1 MTPVVEYIK
10 NVGKSFVYTTVEQLG
25 VDMPA
30 TKEFME
36 SNEELFKDTYHS
48 IMNIRR
54 TKNRFFNAIK
64 KTAVYD
70 TVDYAFDNIVDSF
83 KTGKFND
90 PYRQAKADQEA
101 MGLDDFESG
110 DSDMSMSNFGDST
123 STGGSMDENTKAV
136 IDSSA
141 NNAKSITTA
150 TLESAKYVAGVSK
163 ANTALLFNQTLKMNQ
178 TLSAG
183 FSGLNAGMD
192 ALNKFNTE
200 VVQTLA
206 ENATNYFQKTT
217 DLMQENNAMFKEFL
231 EMQRNLYKKS
241 NNEEFKEHDLYNILG
256 SSGTPNLKLYGK
268 MIFDNIKKELEEIPI
283 VGNILEQP
291 EVLKSFLANPLSAIP
306 GIMMSAAMGPMLK
319 TSLQKMDETI
329 SGIFGSIVAKFSFD
343 AKNEDAPWYRQL
355 FGKIFGVRDLNKSTI
370 NTTNTK
376 NGPTPFDLQ
385 TKRAI
390 TEVIPG
396 YLARIESGITGMPAK
411 LYNDKTGKWT
421 DIKTLRENFNRSA
434 EYAKTSGSSE
444 LHSEMRKNMTDA
456 KWNPYL
462 IDAMEKVMD
471 KIAKKR
477 YRDDGHLELF
487 KGDIN
492 KFADYYGLGYNEA
505 KTYMNLFGSTSR
517 KARINSS
524 TNILQSKMQQRNS
537 LKYEESLGS
546 QSLLRQLFTEGF
558 DDIPN
563 TRAFIYDKDKN
574 GNIKRDKLG
583 NPQMQYNTAENVG
596 GVFNLN
602 NMSDKYGATVFDYLR
617 SIDINTSRINGQ
629 GGGSDTP
636 SNNHPTPISSG
647 AILANDGILSFPDT
661 YNSGIIIPGRKEY
674 YDTNNT
680 TESGIIIAR
689 RTDSP
694 TKLSSSTNKDSIED
708 KIVPESENSIKMSDI
723 QSEKLHKML
732 FDINRVGTVN
742 MLKELQVKYEEND
755 PKVAS
760 NIAELLDNLDELAH
774 FNTKTRP
781 GDQYEG
787 KWGKELITNNEDLQN
802 LLKQLQIP
810 AAAMSGIV
818 DSFNDAV
825 YNFLYGDLDEMFK
838 DSHNKVTEILTDGEV
853 KEKPKG
859 FFNAMAY
866 GMNNMFERVKKN
878 IDNLDEEKKNSI
890 WSKAD
895 AMMSGIFGFQMK
907 EILKE
912 SKRIALQQIGSPIL
926 DTIKGLS
933 GFGSGKT
940 EVIKN
945 TIEGNLKAMMGGNDQ
960 SSELDDDRKQKIINR
975 IESGKKSINAIAHE
989 EGIPLGEL
997 QRMYNSHVESKN
1009 NSNLEY
1015 AAGLVKEGYNI
1026 AYAAETTGIS
1036 VQDLD
1041 KYIKSNIPKDEN
1053 ATEEENKP
1061 QEAPTK
1067 LPNTFMPDYTSTAN
1081 IVKKNTTISNVPQ
1094 MKSSFNKND
1103 IDDKREK
1110 YLINR
1115 INEGNKPINVI
1126 AYEEGIPVGAL
1137 QRLYN
1142 DSKNK
1147 DSAIKFA
1154 AQLVQEGEN
1163 IGAVAQQYGLSTK
1176 DIENYMNQSSI
1187 ENIPGHADG
1196 ATKVTKSGLT
1206 FLSKGEIVIPNASEE
1221 QRKLDGINEEKIRQ
1235 KFINQA
1241 KNAQMFSDGGQ
1252 AKNDNDD
1259 SELTFGD
1266 FVKGLKGVA
1275 KGLLAKFSEES
1286 EDNDS
1291 IGGRI
1296 EEILFGDSFKE
1307 TKETVKKVED
1317 EIKGKVPNIAAGG
1330 LLGTAGGALIGGP
1343 LVGAVLGSAL
1353 GIASNSETVQ
1363 TALFG
1368 EKLVDENG
1376 NETGERNGSGLFSR
1390 QAQETM
1396 KKYIPDMK
1404 KFGITGAVMGMFT
1417 PFGLLG
1423 GALMGSAIGFIKN
1436 NESAQEALFGK
1447 DGLIPED
1454 AQQKLKKYFP
1464 SAAKGG
1470 AAGMFLGLAGGLGGI
1485 PLLGVAA
1492 LGAGIGLVTTTD
1504 EFKDEVLGKMGKDGK
1519 RHGGVLEEFKKETV
1533 GPFKKFG
1540 KDMTDGF
1547 KEWFKE
1553 DIAAPVV
1560 KSMKPMGKQMSMMA
1574 KSTIGFGK
1582 KLIKGIM
1589 NGNTG
1594 IPIIDNIMGSNAGRF
1609 TRWAGRN
1616 LGGGVKW
1623 LAKGVL
1629 SAPSKAIGKFG
1640 DKLRERQIKMGN
1652 ADYMTADERMEFMS
1666 NRGDYAG
1673 RETDEMLSKMGVD
1686 DLKRQS
1692 EMISAIKN
1700 GPEQFDENI
1709 TNTRKNLFKGLS
1721 QSLDARKNNTAVK
1734 ELKRLIDKNDLE
1746 GAQKYLASL
1755 DIPKNKKAEL
1765 SKMIQNAY
1773 TNIKE
1778 NEYKRDNYNE
1788 TKEGLLK
1795 EFSKEYGQNIDMTN
1809 IDKLESI
1816 VNNEYK
1822 NRTKEDEENKESSE
1836 EDKLADVIAGK
1847 GDEQIS
1853 ELQDV
1858 NTRLEKLVG
1867 LFTVFTESIGLTD
1880 KQQAELDKQA
1890 NAGKA
1895 VMDKLTGDAAKA
1907 NKQRQTEM
1915 SKLFGDKG
1923 LNRDTRNKIKR
1934 DDTGEFTN
1942 QLKRFHKTGSGEI
1955 IDPNYF
1961 SSLDSDTRN
1970 LYLTLSEQGYVIE
1983 NIDVISNLSS
1993 TKKEKLLKLTSA
2005 GFKVQSIQEI
2015 TKLSNKTLDT
2025 LVFMMQFNAMK
2036 KLPQKSLIDFANKYG
2051 KRFMNDDAFR
2061 KESLIN
2067 AAEKGKNF
2075 DGKLVEDNLRR
2086 FDSSKLQ
2093 EQSENNKDS
2102 KSDSSTQEEKEAE
2115 SQQPEDVEKHSLGGL
2130 IKSAGAAIVSKGE
2143 TILKAG
2149 SQAAKNWAK
2158 NKIKEKWE
2166 NSAAGRVY
2174 KKASNLKATV
2184 SNAIEANGENNG
2196 MDMTKGSDGRSIAAN
2211 TKENA
2216 DIKKAEQQKN
2226 AMQQD
2231 NNDSLHQL
2239 VAINEQIA
2247 TNTMPAEEKPGGGLL
2262 GGLLTLLG
2270 SFLLDKVP
2278 KAWKFLKDKVKFL
2291 KDIFNGIRDI
2301 GPKIAEIAPKIVK
2314 GIEDLGPK
2322 IVKSIEGIGTKIS
2335 EGFKGIKDFINEGKE
2350 VVTETKEGT
2359 SIFSRIK
2366 DFFKGSKDVITG
2378 AKEGTGILGKIGGL
2392 LGLGKTATDA
2402 VKDGAEGKTALQ
2414 SAINMVNQGYNLNY
2428 VAQAN
2433 GIPAKELE
2441 KAVELAKEGG
2451 ELAKGGTQ
2459 AATGLLS
2466 RFANLPGAK
2475 TIGGIGSKVMK
2486 GLNFYNF
2493 ADKSMSL
2500 YDFATA
2506 DSMEDRGKML
2516 SDWWNNNAWWQKGLD
2531 AWMTYD
2537 AAKYGKNMLTG
2548 AKNFITGGGEAAE
2561 GAAKGSGLLSKGI
2574 DKAKDIG
2581 KNIKGVFDHVGGF
2594 DTLKKMGG
2602 EMGSKIMDKAGGMAE
2617 NMKTIIAK
2625 VTELIDKAISKVSS
2639 LVTEKFGKAMLKM
2652 KDIII
2657 KTLSNPN
2664 TYKKILKAGGK
2675 ALAKLGLAA
2684 TGVGA
2689 IVTAGWM
2696 AADAALAFYD
2706 GFNDATNLLGL
2717 SGNYDPTIDV
2727 KMLAG
2732 SINAIFDASIVGPII
2747 WEPREFFDLCLTEVG
2762 PIVGITKDQLEED
2775 CKKADENPPS
2785 IIDNALNVAKY
2796 TGPLGYAVS
2805 KGGKWLKDKITE
2817 SDTYK
2822 AAKEFVGEK
2831 ANQFYEGVEEL
2842 GGKAKETLNNGIE
2855 IAYQFY
2861 EGMKEKASEV
2871 IDSFTT
2877 SITEGINNLTDFIG
2891 KSWTNLKD
2899 GIAKGISS
2907 VVTNLGKLGTSIL
2920 DGIKNSAIGQ
2930 SAGRLWNNAK
2940 NTYNNAKN
2948 WVIDKWTSTQDL
2960 WNKAKESV
2968 KNSSLGRRIWNSG
2981 SGKWG
2986 TGSNTADID
2995 TISSYEDCMELLAGI
3010 KIDSL
3015 PAQDRP
3021 SSKDDIPTLKKKA
3034 RAILSKFGKGKWGRG
3049 NKETDAWNIFHS
3061 QLDPTNS
3068 MGFNASGD
3076 TMEQSMADSG
3086 CGPVSAANIGSYF
3099 GKHIDSK
3106 DAASYALKN
3115 GYKEKNGGT
3124 KDGFFGDFLGKYGIG
3139 TKHITPGSAKD
3150 SLRKGKPVILM
3161 GKDKSNNP
3169 ILDATGK
3176 SKTPFGSNPHY
3187 VVATGLGKDGSM
3199 IIQDPESRT
3208 PNKKYKA
3215 SDVMNK
3221 SSIAM
3226 EASTGMGRWGR
3237 GPTVDEDP
3245 PFGSVAA
3252 SIAKQ
3257 AGSEHPELF
3266 WAQMMVETG
3275 GPEKAKADTAKY
3287 GEDYNYGGFTWYP
3300 SMGEDHKGVPRPEG
3314 GYYAKFS
3321 SDAEYAE
3328 AAYNKIF
3335 KHYPDSIKTVATPEE
3350 FAHLLKEQG
3359 YYSSDEASYADGL
3372 KAHLNGPYKDKLK
3385 NLGGMAGNISSSGSS
3400 GGPSG
3405 GKKKY
3410 GGLFGAFDR
3419 LSDVFGAILNGED
3432 DDGSA
3437 SPSGGA
3443 NSPGGALANGGVP
3456 ANTGLDYMLKNMP
3469 GAEVTSNY
3477 KDESGRPTPGEHGG
3491 IDIAADENTPVPTPV
3506 GGTVE
3511 DAGTEEGYGNYVQVK
3526 DKNGNYH
3533 LFGHLNQHKV
3543 KTGDSVT
3550 RGSIVGLEGST
3561 GHSTG
3566 PHVHYQIDPPDNVN
3580 ALKSGSHL
3588 DPSTYS
3594 LSGLGKWGLGRLKAK
3609 FGKGK
3614 WGTGNGA
3621 AIWDYLKSKGLGSS
3635 TIAGIMGNM
3644 QAESSL
3650 EPTIVEGGGHAD
3662 EITVDGSTGY
3672 GLCQWT
3678 NQGRQ
3683 QGLKDFAA
3691 SRGTKSGDL
3700 NTQLDYMLKEI
3711 SDGHGDLLQRMDGMS
3726 PYDAALLFHKEFEGS
3741 DDTEDMAKRRGNYA
3755 NQIAQSEGKGESFN
3769 GSYSGSSGSSGKK
3782 HKGLFG
3788 AFDAITDV
3796 FSAILNGDDS
3806 NDNSSGSSNG
3816 GVVAGGHSS
3825 DAGIQS
3831 ATAWANSM
3839 TGQEGFGNN
3848 GCTEFVKQYLQK
3860 AGNPVGQ
3867 YMADGSQGNL
3877 MWVPTLEEWAKSHNM
3892 FKPASAGGVEG
3903 DVAICNDHGHVII
3916 ADGDGGYWGN
3926 SSSKN
3931 QIVHSSSIANDF
3943 NTPDGY
3949 ISTGS
3954 SGKSTVSQGKATRST
3969 DEMLADGGTTNGWG
3983 GSKWGRG
3990 GILDFISNA
3999 QGSWES
4005 LKKSG
4010 EQIASLWNPHLREKN
4025 KTQTTSGLLSK
4036 IESAKPKTPIE
4047 FRKITDEDIEKI
4059 GTASEAIAL
4068 LRAGSIPLDKIPDM
4082 NMPKDS
4088 DSTNVIRSKL
4098 KKIVATIKPERAA
4111 DVDENGLVDGKYE
4124 KNDVD
4129 YLLNNGYTKEAAI
4142 ELLSKDPKY
4151 TEKKTDLEKKMDN
4164 NSFDLDKVKKN
4175 FQDRVNQLFNGGNST
4190 TQQTT
4195 SSTQTKSSANTT
4207 AAQATPAAAQIDYT
4221 EKFDTMINLL
4231 STLVQVFTNGATA
4244 NANGTGVTT
4253 SNASAV
4259 HMINNKNI
4267 GAVRNEDL
4275 AKLFTN
4281 INNSM
4286 NALAS
4291 R

>member
-10 NVGKSFVYTTVEQLG
+10 NVGKSFVYTTVEELG
-25 VDMPA
+25 MDMPA

-48 IMNIRR
+48 IMNLRR
-54 TKNRFFNAIK
+54 TKNQFAEAIK
-64 KTAVYD
+64 KTTIYD

-90 PYRQAKADQEA
+90 PYRQSKADQES

-110 DSDMSMSNFGDST
+110 DSDMSMSNFDDST
-123 STGGSMDENTKAV
+123 STGGSMDENTRAV

-141 NNAKSITTA
+141 SNAKSVTTA
-150 TLESAKYVAGVSK
+150 TLESARYIAGVSK

-206 ENATNYFQKTT
+206 QNATNYFQKTT
-217 DLMQENNAMFKEFL
+217 DLMRENNAMFKEFL
-231 EMQRNLYKKS
+231 EMQRNLYKNT
-241 NNEEFKEHDLYNILG
+241 NNEEYKEHDLYNVLG
-256 SSGTPNLKLYGK
+256 SNGTPNLKLYGK
-268 MIFDNIKKELEEIPI
+268 MIFSNVKKELEEIPI
-283 VGNILEQP
+283 IGNLLEQP
-291 EVLKSFLANPLSAIP
+291 EVLKSMLANPLSAIP
-306 GIMMSAAMGPMLK
+306 GIMLSAAMGPMLK
-319 TSLQKMDETI
+319 TSLQKMDETV
-329 SGIFGSIVAKFSFD
+329 SGIFGSIVSKFSFD

-355 FGKIFGVRDLNKSTI
+355 FGKIFGVRELNKSSI
-370 NTTNTK
+370 NTTNAK
-376 NGPTPFDLQ
+376 NSPTPFDLQ

-396 YLARIESGITGMPAK
+396 YLARIESGITGAPAK
-411 LYNDKTGKWT
+411 LYDDKTGKWT
-421 DIKTLRENFNRSA
+421 DIRTIRENFDRSA
-434 EYAKTSGSSE
+434 EYAKTSGSFE
-444 LHSEMRKNMTDA
+444 LHSEMKKNMTDA
-456 KWNPYL
+456 KWNQYL

-471 KIAKKR
+471 KVAKKR
-477 YRDDGHLELF
+477 YSDDGHLELF

-505 KTYMNLFGSTSR
+505 KAYLNLFGSTSR
-517 KARINSS
+517 TARINSS
-524 TNILQSKMQQRNS
+524 TNILRSKLQQRNS

-563 TRAFIYDKDKN
+563 TRAYVYDKDKN
-574 GNIKRDKLG
+574 GNIKKDRLG
-583 NPQMQYNTAENVG
+583 NPQMKYNTTENVG

-617 SIDINTSRINGQ
+617 SIDINTSRII
-629 GGGSDTP
+629 GGGQVS
-636 SNNHPTPISSG
+636 SNITSTTASSTPILTG
-647 AILANDGILSFPDT
+647 NANNTS
-661 YNSGIIIPGRKEY
+661 SGIILGPNGSTLSI
-674 YDTNNT
+674 TNN
-680 TESGIIIAR
+680 
-689 RTDSP
+689 P
-694 TKLSSSTNKDSIED
+694 KYNSSTNKDSIED
-708 KIVPESENSIKMSDI
+708 KVVPEKENSVTMGDI
-723 QSEKLHKML
+723 ESEKLQELL
-732 FDINRVGTVN
+732 FNINKVSIGN
-742 MLKELQVKYEEND
+742 MLNELQARYKDND
-755 PKVAS
+755 PNVAGK
-760 NIAELLDNLDELAH
+760 IAEALNDLDELAH

-781 GDQYEG
+781 GDEYKG
-787 KWGKELITNNEDLQN
+787 TWGKEYITDNEELQN
-802 LLKQLQIP
+802 LIKQLQIP
-810 AAAMSGIV
+810 GAALSGVV
-818 DSFNDAV
+818 DSFTDAV
-825 YNFLYGDLDEMFK
+825 YNFLYGDLDDMFK
-838 DSHNKVTEILTDGEV
+838 DSHNKVTEILTDGEI

-878 IDNLDEEKKNSI
+878 IDNLDKEKQNSI
-890 WSKAD
+890 WDKAD
-895 AMMSGIFGFQMK
+895 AMMNGVFGFQMK
-907 EILKE
+907 DILKE
-912 SKRIALQQIGSPIL
+912 SKRLALQQIGSPIL
-926 DTIKGLS
+926 DVVEGISGV
-933 GFGSGKT
+933 GFGKT
-940 EVIKN
+940 DDIQQTLENNLKKMM
-945 TIEGNLKAMMGGNDQ
+945 EGNTQEQK
-960 SSELDDDRKQKIINR
+960 SELDDRRKEQIINR
-975 IESGKKSINAIAHE
+975 IKSGKETINAIAHE
-989 EGIPLGEL
+989 EGIPLGTL
-997 QRMYNSHVESKN
+997 QRMYNSKVESDN
-1009 NSNLEY
+1009 NSKLKY
-1015 AAGLVKEGYNI
+1015 AADMVNEGYNI
-1026 AYAAETTGIS
+1026 IYAAEANGIS

-1041 KYIKSNIPKDEN
+1041 AYIKSSNTPKDEN
-1053 ATEEENKP
+1053 VE
-1061 QEAPTK
+1061 TK
-1067 LPNTFMPDYTSTAN
+1067 TKIPNTFMPDYTSLINVA
-1081 IVKKNTTISNVPQ
+1081 KKNTTINYENQ

-1103 IDDKREK
+1103 IDDKRRN

-1115 INEGNKPINVI
+1115 IKSGKETINAI
-1126 AYEEGIPVGAL
+1126 AHEEGIPLGTL
-1137 QRLYN
+1137 QRMYN
-1142 DSKNK
+1142 DHKNK
-1147 DSAIKFA
+1147 SSRIAFA
-1154 AQLVQEGEN
+1154 ADLVKEGEH
-1163 IGAVAQQYGLSTK
+1163 IGAVAQQYGIDVS
-1176 DIENYMNQSSI
+1176 DIEKYMKQSA

-1235 KFINQA
+1235 KFIDQA
-1241 KNAQMFSDGGQ
+1241 KNAQMFDNGGQ
-1252 AKNDNDD
+1252 AIDTTNNTNDN

-1266 FVKGLKGVA
+1266 LAKRLKGVA
-1275 KGLLAKFSEES
+1275 KGLSAKFSDEAEAT
-1286 EDNDS
+1286 DS
-1291 IGGRI
+1291 IYDRFK
-1296 EEILFGDSFKE
+1296 EIFFGDSFKE

-1317 EIKGKVPNIAAGG
+1317 EIKDKVPNIAAGG

-1376 NETGERNGSGLFSR
+1376 KETGERNGSGLFS
-1390 QAQETM
+1390 QEAQRTM
-1396 KKYIPDMK
+1396 KKYMPDMK
-1404 KFGITGAVMGMFT
+1404 KYGITGAVMGMFT

-1436 NESAQEALFGK
+1436 NESAQETLFGK

-1454 AQQKLKKYFP
+1454 AQKKLKKYFP

-1470 AAGMFLGLAGGLGGI
+1470 AAGLFLGLAGGLGGV

-1504 EFKDEVLGKMGKDGK
+1504 EFKDEILGKMGKDGK

-1540 KDMTDGF
+1540 KDMSDGF
-1547 KEWFKE
+1547 KVWFKE

-1560 KSMKPMGKQMSMMA
+1560 SAMKPMGKQMSLMA
-1574 KSTIGFGK
+1574 KSTIDFGK

-1589 NGNTG
+1589 NANTG
-1594 IPIIDNIMGSNAGRF
+1594 IPLIDNIMGSKAGRF
-1609 TRWAGRN
+1609 TRWAGKKV
-1616 LGGGVKW
+1616 GGGAKW
-1623 LAKGVL
+1623 LTKGVL
-1629 SAPSKAIGKFG
+1629 SAPSKLIGKFG
-1640 DKLRERQIKMGN
+1640 DTLRERQIRMGN
-1652 ADYMTADERMEFMS
+1652 ADYMTAAERKKFMEKK
-1666 NRGDYAG
+1666 GDYVG
-1673 RETDEMLSKMGVD
+1673 RETDDILSEMKID
-1686 DLKRQS
+1686 KLKQHS
-1692 EMISAIKN
+1692 EMIAAVKN

-1709 TNTRKNLFKGLS
+1709 NNTRKNLFKGLS
-1721 QSLDARKNNTAVK
+1721 QSLNARKNNTAVK

-1773 TNIKE
+1773 INIKE
-1778 NEYKRDNYNE
+1778 NEYKRDNYGE
-1788 TKEGLLK
+1788 TKENLLK

-1822 NRTKEDEENKESSE
+1822 NRMKEDEEAKELSE
-1836 EDKLADVIAGK
+1836 EDKLADIITGK

-1858 NTRLEKLVG
+1858 NTRLERLVD
-1867 LFTVFTESIGLTD
+1867 LFTVFTKNIGLTD
-1880 KQQAELDKQA
+1880 EQQAELNKQTE
-1890 NAGKA
+1890 AGKKI
-1895 VMDKLTGDAAKA
+1895 MNKLTGDADKLNAKH
-1907 NKQRQTEM
+1907 KKSME
-1915 SKLFGDKG
+1915 KLFGKG
-1923 LNRDTRNKIKR
+1923 ALNNDTLNKLN
-1934 DDTGEFTN
+1934 DGTGKFVN
-1942 QLKRFHKTGSGEI
+1942 QMRRFAKTKSGSM

-1961 SSLDSDTRN
+1961 ASLDSDTRE
-1970 LYLTLSEQGYVIE
+1970 LYNTLSEQGYVIE
-1983 NIDVISNLSS
+1983 NIDIIANLSS

-2005 GFKVQSIQEI
+2005 GFKVQSIKEI
-2015 TKLSNKTLDT
+2015 TNLSDNTIDILR
-2025 LVFMMQFNAMK
+2025 FMMQFDVMK
-2036 KLPQKSLIDFANKYG
+2036 KLPQKSLIRFANNYG
-2051 KRFMNDDAFR
+2051 EKFMNDDAFR
-2061 KESLIN
+2061 KETLIN
-2067 AAEKGKNF
+2067 AAEKGKDFN
-2075 DGKLVEDNLRR
+2075 GKLVEDNLHRPNK
-2086 FDSSKLQ
+2086 SKLQ
-2093 EQSENNKDS
+2093 EHLENNRRLLKMREMNKDS
-2102 KSDSSTQEEKEAE
+2102 KTDSSTQEEKEAE

-2130 IKSAGAAIVSKGE
+2130 INAAGAAIVSKGE

-2149 SQAAKNWAK
+2149 SKASKNWAM
-2158 NKIKEKWE
+2158 NKLKEKWN
-2166 NSAAGRVY
+2166 NSAAGRAY

-2184 SNAIEANGENNG
+2184 SNAMNANGENNG
-2196 MDMTKGSDGRSIAAN
+2196 MEMTRGADGRSVAAN

-2231 NNDSLHQL
+2231 NNNALHQL
-2239 VAINEQIA
+2239 VEINQQIA
-2247 TNTMPAEEKPGGGLL
+2247 ANTTPPDPQNGGGLL
-2262 GGLLTLLG
+2262 GSLLTMLG
-2270 SFLLDKVP
+2270 TFLFGKFK
-2278 KAWKFLKDKVKFL
+2278 KAYEFLKGGWSV
-2291 KDIFNGIRDI
+2291 IESGM
-2301 GPKIAEIAPKIVK
+2301 K
-2314 GIEDLGPK
+2314 GLEAA
-2322 IVKSIEGIGTKIS
+2322 VKSIGTIGTKLGEDIGKAGEMAKILMKPFDAINSIWKKTAAIFKAIGKINLPKGGKAAALLALPGIAYGVYKEIDAILNDKGVNENDKKYLMDNGYTEEQAEIELRKKMVDEESGVNQNDLDYLMNNGYSREDAIKYLKTGKNPNGESGDNIPGPGKVNYS
-2335 EGFKGIKDFINEGKE
+2335 EEDTSLLGATGGALTAGLGYLGFNKVSDYAGKLSEKIMGPKTPSAPGTPQGFLSKWGSRAMKGISAMN
-2350 VVTETKEGT
+2350 
-2359 SIFSRIK
+2359 
-2366 DFFKGSKDVITG
+2366 
-2378 AKEGTGILGKIGGL
+2378 LYN
-2392 LGLGKTATDA
+2392 TASNA
-2402 VKDGAEGKTALQ
+2402 
-2414 SAINMVNQGYNLNY
+2414 
-2428 VAQAN
+2428 
-2433 GIPAKELE
+2433 
-2441 KAVELAKEGG
+2441 
-2451 ELAKGGTQ
+2451 
-2459 AATGLLS
+2459 
-2466 RFANLPGAK
+2466 
-2475 TIGGIGSKVMK
+2475 
-2486 GLNFYNF
+2486 
-2493 ADKSMSL
+2493 

-2506 DSMEDRGKML
+2506 DTDTKLAML
-2516 SDWWNNNAWWQKGLD
+2516 NQWNDKSLTDKAMDIWMAADGIGL
-2531 AWMTYD
+2531 
-2537 AAKYGKNMLTG
+2537 AKNVASSGMNMLTG
-2548 AKNFITGGGEAAE
+2548 GGKVAAEAAE
-2561 GAAKGSGLLSKGI
+2561 GAEAAAKGSSLLSKGL

-2581 KNIKGVFDHVGGF
+2581 KNLKGVFDYVGSF
-2594 DTLKKMGG
+2594 DTLKKIGG
-2602 EMGSKIMDKAGGMAE
+2602 GVVDKAGNIAE
-2617 NMKTIIAK
+2617 NMKTIISK
-2625 VTELIDKAISKVSS
+2625 VTELIDKAISRVSS
-2639 LVTEKFGKAMLKM
+2639 LVTEKFGKAMLKI

-2657 KTLSNPN
+2657 KRLANPA
-2664 TYKKILKAGGK
+2664 TYKMILKAGGK

-2696 AADAALAFYD
+2696 AADAAVAFYD
-2706 GFNDATNLLGL
+2706 GFNDATNLFGL
-2717 SGNYDPTIDV
+2717 SGNYDPTMNV

-2747 WEPREFFDLCLTEVG
+2747 WDQKEFFDLCLTEVG
-2762 PIVGITKDQLEED
+2762 PIVGITKDQLEEE

-2785 IIDNALNVAKY
+2785 IIDNALDVVKY
-2796 TGPLGYAVS
+2796 AGPLGYVAS

-2822 AAKEFVGEK
+2822 AATEFVGEK
-2831 ANQFYEGVEEL
+2831 ATQFYEGVEEL
-2842 GGKAKETLNNGIE
+2842 GSNAKETLNNGIE

-2861 EGMKEKASEV
+2861 EGMKEKATEV
-2871 IDSFTT
+2871 IDSFTIA
-2877 SITEGINNLTDFIG
+2877 ITEGINNLTNFIG
-2891 KSWTNLKD
+2891 ESWTNLKN
-2899 GIAKGISS
+2899 GIADGISS
-2907 VVTNLGKLGTSIL
+2907 VITNLGNLGSSIL
-2920 DGIKNSAIGQ
+2920 DSIKNSAVAK
-2930 SAGRLWNNAK
+2930 SVGRLWNN
-2940 NTYNNAKN
+2940 TTN
-2948 WVIDKWTSTQDL
+2948 WVKDKWNGTKNL
-2960 WNKAKESV
+2960 WNKAKTSV
-2968 KNSSLGRRIWNSG
+2968 INSSLGKRI
-2981 SGKWG
+2981 WG
-2986 TGSNTADID
+2986 TGSNAADID
-2995 TISSYEDCMELLAGI
+2995 NITSYEDCMELLAGI
-3010 KIDSL
+3010 RIDSL

-3021 SSKDDIPTLKKKA
+3021 SSEDDIPTLKKKA
-3034 RAILSKFGKGKWGRG
+3034 RSILSKFGKGKWGRG

-3139 TKHITPGSAKD
+3139 TKHIAPGTAKD

-3187 VVATGLGKDGSM
+3187 VVATGLDKNDNM
-3199 IIQDPESRT
+3199 IIQDPESKT
-3208 PNKKYKA
+3208 PNKRYKA
-3215 SDVMNK
+3215 SDVMSK

-3226 EASTGMGRWGR
+3226 DASTGMGRWGR

-3300 SMGEDHKGVPRPEG
+3300 SMGEDHKGTPRPSSEG
-3314 GYYAKFS
+3314 GYYAKFG

-3359 YYSSDEASYADGL
+3359 YYASDEASYAAGL
-3372 KAHLNGPYKDKLK
+3372 KAHLNGPYKDKLSK
-3385 NLGGMAGNISSSGSS
+3385 LGGMAGNISTSGTS

-3419 LSDVFGAILNGED
+3419 ITDVFNAILNGED
-3432 DDGSA
+3432 DDGST

-3443 NSPGGALANGGVP
+3443 NSPGGTLANGGVP

-3469 GAEVTSNY
+3469 GAQVTSSY

-3491 IDIAADENTPVPTPV
+3491 IDIAANENTPVPTPV
-3506 GGTVE
+3506 GGTVQ
-3511 DAGTEEGYGNYVQVK
+3511 DAGTEDGYGNYVQVK

-3550 RGSIVGLEGST
+3550 RGSIIGLEGST

-3580 ALKSGSHL
+3580 ALKSGPHL

-3621 AIWDYLKSKGLGSS
+3621 AIWDYLKGKGLGSS
-3635 TIAGIMGNM
+3635 AIAGIMGNM

-3650 EPTIVEGGGHAD
+3650 DPTIVQGGGHAD
-3662 EITVDGSTGY
+3662 EITVDGQTGY

-3678 NQGRQ
+3678 SQGRQ

-3691 SRGTKSGDL
+3691 SKGTKSGDL
-3700 NTQLDYMLKEI
+3700 HTQLDFMLKEV
-3711 SDGHGDLLQRMDGMS
+3711 GEGYGDLLQRMDGMS
-3726 PYDAALLFHKEFEGS
+3726 PYDAALLFHKEFERS
-3741 DDTEDMAKRRGNYA
+3741 ADTTEMAKRRGEYA
-3755 NQIAQSEGKGESFN
+3755 NQIAQSEGKGEIFN
-3769 GSYSGSSGSSGKK
+3769 GTYSGSSGSSGKK
-3782 HKGLFG
+3782 YKGLFG
-3788 AFDAITDV
+3788 AFDAISDV
-3796 FSAILNGDDS
+3796 FSAIVSGDI
-3806 NDNSSGSSNG
+3806 SSGG
-3816 GVVAGGHSS
+3816 S
-3825 DAGIQS
+3825 D
-3831 ATAWANSM
+3831 
-3839 TGQEGFGNN
+3839 
-3848 GCTEFVKQYLQK
+3848 
-3860 AGNPVGQ
+3860 
-3867 YMADGSQGNL
+3867 
-3877 MWVPTLEEWAKSHNM
+3877 
-3892 FKPASAGGVEG
+3892 
-3903 DVAICNDHGHVII
+3903 
-3916 ADGDGGYWGN
+3916 
-3926 SSSKN
+3926 
-3931 QIVHSSSIANDF
+3931 
-3943 NTPDGY
+3943 
-3949 ISTGS
+3949 
-3954 SGKSTVSQGKATRST
+3954 
-3969 DEMLADGGTTNGWG
+3969 TT
-3983 GSKWGRG
+3983 
-3990 GILDFISNA
+3990 
-3999 QGSWES
+3999 
-4005 LKKSG
+4005 
-4010 EQIASLWNPHLREKN
+4010 
-4025 KTQTTSGLLSK
+4025 TTSAPILSK

-4059 GTASEAIAL
+4059 GTASEALAL
-4068 LRAGSIPLDKIPDM
+4068 LKAGSIPIDKIPDM
-4082 NMPKDS
+4082 NMPKDT
-4088 DSTNVIRSKL
+4088 DSADVIRAKL
-4098 KKIVATIKPERAA
+4098 RKIIATIKPEA
-4111 DVDENGLVDGKYE
+4111 DTDENGLVDGKYE

-4129 YLLNNGYTKEAAI
+4129 YLLNNGYTKEAALA
-4142 ELLSKDPKY
+4142 LLAKDPKY
-4151 TEKKTDLEKKMDN
+4151 TGKKTDLEKKMDDK
-4164 NSFDLDKVKKN
+4164 SFNLDNVKKN
-4175 FQDRVNQLFNGGNST
+4175 FQNRVKQLFNGDGNK
-4190 TQQTT
+4190 QQTT
-4195 SSTQTKSSANTT
+4195 DNAQTSTNNTT
-4207 AAQATPAAAQIDYT
+4207 GAQATTATAQIDYT
-4221 EKFDTMINLL
+4221 EKFDTMISLL
-4231 STLVQVFTNGATA
+4231 STLVQVFTSSTVQTGTENGATA
-4244 NANGTGVTT
+4244 T
-4253 SNASAV
+4253 STASTI